1 MKKKMWKKSLLSLSI
16 ALALSGTAWA
26 MPSGGTLVP
35 GGEVAGGLPI
45 GDIADGT
52 TINVTKPSVIE
63 WNSFNIE
70 SSETLNFAGQALLN
84 RVTGGD
90 PSAILGHL
98 NITNNAWALVNPN
111 GIVVG
116 PGAVIDASH
125 LLLST
130 LHVSNEDFMDY
141 YKDYCTSHEPRSRH
155 IAFTTPTGREI
166 PAEVKL
172 QGANITVGKGGIQV
186 YGGTVQLLD
195 GVRITR
201 PYSLYPIWSDQNWD
215 FCAVNHWEKTI
226 KYAGREQKGTD
237 ALGNPIWDY
246 HWKESQIE
254 EATNDNLLRLKNANL
269 NHRSYAHSETSFTGG
284 RVEMEDSQ
292 IVHDFR
298 DPLGEPIHDGSDI
311 HITALRSLKWDEET
325 MKGQG
330 RYDTAAIHLNRVA
343 IDSVDDIEFTGG
355 TTHLQDVDLHA
366 GRGIYASSGA
376 GYEVENDV
384 GRSVVTKDNVF
395 RMEGGKMYA
404 DGHIQMMGGKVE
416 MSGGASLSRGK
427 TLEIVA
433 AKSGVLHDP
442 DSSAAEESQRNQWS
456 SMAMDRENTVQLG
469 DTKIMR
475 YDPAIMG
482 PDPDS
487 TATTFIGGGH
497 VDLGSSHVYGKG
509 AATVAVGA
517 KIHKKAEMD
526 GTHAYTTDPVREK
539 LYTIDKGTS
548 QFPDHT
554 VYLEPELQVTPPIV
568 GPTDVTPPNSSSAAI
583 NVGWAAMNEV
593 LKDDAAPEKAA
604 ELVKT
609 LNEATK
615 GARTDESVATVIGYA
630 KAIEGSGL
638 STAEKITMFRTVLD
652 TYQPTVEESTAADAA
667 TQAEIDKKDPSPA
680 LIFTAQEA
688 FLSGTGE
695 AIDLREP
702 VTGL

>member
-1 MKKKMWKKSLLSLSI
+1 MKKKMWKKSLLSLR
-16 ALALSGTAWA
+16 ALSGTAWA
-26 MPSGGTLVP
+26 MPSGGTVVP
-35 GGEVAGGLPI
+35 GGEVAGGLPGGVI
-45 GDIADGT
+45 VDGT

-116 PGAVIDASH
+116 PGAVINASH

-130 LHVSNEDFMDY
+130 LNVSNEDFMDY
-141 YKDYCTSHEPRSRH
+141 YKDYCKPHEPRSRH

-195 GVRITR
+195 GVSITR
-201 PYSLYPIWSDQNWD
+201 THGSPGWADKNWD
-215 FCAVNHWEKTI
+215 FLAMNHRMKTI
-226 KYAGREQKGTD
+226 KAGGS
-237 ALGNPIWDY
+237 G
-246 HWKESQIE
+246 HWIESQVD

-269 NHRSYAHSETSFTGG
+269 NNRSNNHNEMRFAGG

-292 IVHDFR
+292 IVHSVNDSH
-298 DPLGEPIHDGSDI
+298 GTPIHTGSDI
-311 HITALRSLKWDEET
+311 HIDALRSLKWDEET
-325 MKGQG
+325 MKAQG
-330 RYDTAAIHLNRVA
+330 RYDTAAIHLNHVA
-343 IDSVDDIEFTGG
+343 IDSVDDIEFNGG

-366 GRGIYASSGA
+366 GRGIYVGSST
-376 GYEVENDV
+376 GYDVENDV
-384 GRSVVTKDNVF
+384 GRSIVTKENVF

-416 MSGGASLSRGK
+416 MSGGALLSRGK

-433 AKSGVLHDP
+433 AKSGVIHNTG
-442 DSSAAEESQRNQWS
+442 SSAAEEPQRNQWS

-469 DTKIMR
+469 DTKIMH

-482 PDPDS
+482 SDPDS

-517 KIHKKAEMD
+517 TIHKKEEMD
-526 GTHAYTTDPVREK
+526 GTHTYTTAPVREK

-568 GPTDVTPPNSSSAAI
+568 GPTDITPPNSSSAAI
-583 NVGWAAMNEV
+583 NAGWAAMNEV

-615 GARTDESVATVIGYA
+615 GVRTDESVATVIGYA

-680 LIFTAQEA
+680 MLFTAQEA

>member
-26 MPSGGTLVP
+26 MPSDGTVVP
-35 GGEVAGGLPI
+35 GGEDAGGLP
-45 GDIADGT
+45 GGVIADGT

-63 WNSFNIE
+63 WNSFGVANG
-70 SSETLNFAGQALLN
+70 ETLNFQGQALLN

-116 PGAVIDASH
+116 PTAVINASH

-130 LHVSNEDFMDY
+130 LNLSNEDFMSY
-141 YKDYCTSHEPRSRH
+141 YAVSGGDRRIE
-155 IAFTTPTGREI
+155 FTTPIGREI

-201 PYSLYPIWSDQNWD
+201 THGSPGWADKNWD
-215 FCAVNHWEKTI
+215 FLAMNHRMKTI
-226 KYAGREQKGTD
+226 KAGGS
-237 ALGNPIWDY
+237 G
-246 HWKESQIE
+246 HWIESQVD

-269 NHRSYAHSETSFTGG
+269 NNRSNDHNEMRFAGG

-292 IVHDFR
+292 IAHSVSDSH
-298 DPLGEPIHDGSDI
+298 GTPIHTGSDI
-311 HITALRSLKWDEET
+311 HIDALRSLKWDEET
-325 MKGQG
+325 MKAQG
-330 RYDTAAIHLNRVA
+330 RYDTAAIQLNRVT
-343 IDSVDDIEFTGG
+343 IKSVDDIEFNGG
-355 TTHLQDVDLHA
+355 TTHLQDVDLRA
-366 GRGIYASSGA
+366 GRGIYVMNGT
-376 GYEVENDV
+376 GYDVENDV
-384 GRSVVTKDNVF
+384 GRSVVTKENVF

-416 MSGGASLSRGK
+416 MSGGALLSRGK

-433 AKSGVLHDP
+433 AKSGVLHNTG
-442 DSSAAEESQRNQWS
+442 SSAAEEPQRNQWS

-482 PDPDS
+482 SDPDS

-517 KIHKKAEMD
+517 TIHKKEEMD
-526 GTHAYTTDPVREK
+526 GTHTYATDPVREK

-554 VYLEPELQVTPPIV
+554 VYLEPELQVIPPIV

-583 NVGWAAMNEV
+583 NAGWAAMNEV

-615 GARTDESVATVIGYA
+615 GARTDESVAMVIGYA

-667 TQAEIDKKDPSPA
+667 TQSEVDKKDPSPA

>member
-26 MPSGGTLVP
+26 MPSGGTVVP
-35 GGEVAGGLPI
+35 GGEVAGGLP
-45 GDIADGT
+45 GGVIADGT

-90 PSAILGHL
+90 PSAILGRL
-98 NITNNAWALVNPN
+98 NITNNAWALINPN

-130 LHVSNEDFMDY
+130 LHISNEDFMNY
-141 YKDYCTSHEPRSRH
+141 YATHGAERH
-155 IAFTTPTGREI
+155 VEFTKPNGCAI

-172 QGANITVGKGGIQV
+172 QGAIIKVGRGGIGV

-201 PYSLYPIWSDQNWD
+201 TTTGSGADQNWD
-215 FCAVNHWEKTI
+215 FLAMNHREKTI
-226 KYAGREQKGTD
+226 KAGGS
-237 ALGNPIWDY
+237 GNWI
-246 HWKESQIE
+246 ESQID
-254 EATNDNLLRLKNANL
+254 EATNDNLLRLKNAHL
-269 NHRSYAHSETSFTGG
+269 NNSSHSHNEMRFAGG
-284 RVEMEDSQ
+284 RVEMEYSD
-292 IVHDFR
+292 IVHSVR
-298 DPLGEPIHDGSDI
+298 NSHGEPIHDGSDM
-311 HITALRSLKWDEET
+311 HIEALRSLKWDDET
-325 MKGQG
+325 LKGQG
-330 RYDTAAIHLNRVA
+330 RYDTAALKLHEVS
-343 IDSVDDIEFTGG
+343 IDAVDDIELIAG
-355 TTHLQDVDLHA
+355 TMHLKDNYNLKA
-366 GRGIYASSGA
+366 GRGIYAVSMA
-376 GYEVENDV
+376 EYETTNGV
-384 GRSVVTKDNVF
+384 GHVTLTKENVF
-395 RMEGGKMYA
+395 RLEGSFTEA
-404 DGHIQMMGGKVE
+404 DGHIQILGSKLE
-416 MSGGASLSRGK
+416 FSGGRIPRYGATLSRRK
-427 TLEIVA
+427 TLEIMA
-433 AKSGVLHDP
+433 AKSGVIHNTG
-442 DSSAAEESQRNQWS
+442 SSAAEEPQRYQWS
-456 SMAMDRENTVQLG
+456 ALTADQENTIQLR
-469 DTKIMR
+469 DTDIM
-475 YDPAIMG
+475 YYNFPAIPEG

-526 GTHAYTTDPVREK
+526 GTHTYTTDPVREK
-539 LYTIDKGTS
+539 IYTIDKGTS

-583 NVGWAAMNEV
+583 NAGWAAMNEV

-667 TQAEIDKKDPSPA
+667 TQSEIDKKDPSPA